1 MKKTDQTEKAGRRLR
16 RDRDLVLC
24 KTGEAV
30 WTPIFGEDEVT
41 GRVFREGIIHTVA
54 PYDSDHD
61 RDSLLEDC
69 YYNSISLATVIAQPR
84 SPRLVTPLLGS
95 GVKNISLAVS
105 TEALLKAVLRLS
117 EHQPGSY
124 LDVVLQPTPETHTE
138 IQDVRRRLEMFMN
151 NDDVTSS

>member
-1 MKKTDQTEKAGRRLR
+1 MRMLVYTLLPTQSMLWLESLIKLHLLK
-16 RDRDLVLC
+16 LVLERL
-24 KTGEAV
+24 GDH
-30 WTPIFGEDEVT
+30 GEDEVT

-61 RDSLLEDC
+61 RDHRLEDC
-69 YYNSISLATVIAQPR
+69 YHNSISLATGIAQPR

-117 EHQPGSY
+117 EHQPSAAG
-124 LDVVLQPTPETHTE
+124 
-138 IQDVRRRLEMFMN
+138 
-151 NDDVTSS
+151 